1 METTEALGRL
11 EHGEKE
17 MEVKDQSAQTRE
29 GRTHRRALGCEQ
41 MRWPRGDGEGRYRG
55 ESFEL

>member
-1 METTEALGRL
+1 MRQSSQKQPPQRVAMETTEALGRL
-11 EHGEKE
+11 EYGEKE

-41 MRWPRGDGEGRYRG
+41 MR
-55 ESFEL
+55 